1 MKLSPLKI
9 ILYYIIFLL
18 VVFLYFWI
26 TGISNEATLKDD
38 IDSFITCLAVFSIIV
53 LSTGIYINSLN
64 KN

>member
-1 MKLSPLKI
+1 MKFSPLRS
-9 ILYYIIFLL
+9 ILYFIVFQLL
-18 VVFLYFWI
+18 LFLYFWL
-26 TGISNEATLKDD
+26 TGKSNEATLKED